1 MKPTTSVSL
10 VIMFSIFGI
19 ILLSSFV
26 VLNAFQEEWMK
37 VFVLSLMVIISV
49 FFTVKNYKNL
59 KYLRD
64 RQMYWG
70 D

>member
-1 MKPTTSVSL
+1 MKPTTAVSL
-10 VIMFSIFGI
+10 VIMFSILGI

-49 FFTVKNYKNL
+49 FFTVNNYKNL

-64 RQMYWG
+64 RKMYWG